1 MAAGMRVTLRPTEGA
16 CFVREWHRAEGLP
29 PRTQCNAVVPSRPPS
44 FPPSLRPS
52 SRPTNLP
59 AYLSTSVSLCARA
72 SLPRRIY
79 GIPVLPAKPS
89 QQSCCGMSCSSRARV
104 TYRCGAASFYA
115 LHDSATH
122 PSYNPSSTVV
132 KHALSTPAAPGSP
145 ASALG
150 LNVFH
155 LGGIAARHAVMD
167 PSAIAASH

>member
-16 CFVREWHRAEGLP
+16 WVVRANGIEQKAPP
-29 PRTQCNAVVPSRPPS
+29 PRTQCNAVVSSLPPS

-59 AYLSTSVSLCARA
+59 AFLSTSLSLCARA

-89 QQSCCGMSCSSRARV
+89 QQSCCGMSYSSRARV
-104 TYRCGAASFYA
+104 TNRCGAASFYA

-122 PSYNPSSTVV
+122 PRCNPSSTRYRC
-132 KHALSTPAAPGSP
+132 KARAIDSGRAGQPG
-145 ASALG
+145 
-150 LNVFH
+150 
-155 LGGIAARHAVMD
+155 
-167 PSAIAASH
+167 